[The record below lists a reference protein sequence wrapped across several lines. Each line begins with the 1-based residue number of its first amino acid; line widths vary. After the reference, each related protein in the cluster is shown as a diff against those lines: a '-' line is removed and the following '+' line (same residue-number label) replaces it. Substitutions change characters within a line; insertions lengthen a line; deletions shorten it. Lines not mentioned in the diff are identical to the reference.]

1 MGEECPAG
9 PAVECIFQAG
19 VGMKLRT
26 HTCGELNAAHVGQTV
41 VLNGWVHT
49 RRDHGNVI
57 FYDIR
62 DRRGITQVV
71 FNQETNAK
79 AHEQAHQL
87 RSEFVVAIQG
97 TVSKR
102 PAGSENPKLPTG
114 QIEVMVQTVE
124 VLNPSQTPPFL
135 IEDDA
140 EVTEALRLK
149 YRYLDLRRP
158 RMQKLIALRHN
169 VAQSVRGFLNK
180 AGFLEIE
187 TPILTKSTP
196 EGARDY
202 LVPSRVNPG
211 MFFALPQSPQLFKQV
226 LMVSGTD
233 RYYQIAR
240 CFRDEDLRN
249 DRQPEFTQIDLE
261 MSFVD
266 REQVMSLTEQMIV
279 AVFREAGGVQLPT
292 PFPRM
297 RYTDAMG
304 RYGSD
309 KPDLR
314 FDMPLHDVTSF
325 AATSE
330 FKVFKD
336 AATKGGI
343 VKALIVKGGATLTRT
358 RIDELGETAKSFG
371 AKGLAWLKITAE
383 GQLESV
389 IAKFLDAK
397 AFGTTLPDAKPGDL
411 VLFGAD
417 KPPVVHDV
425 LGRIRL
431 LLGEELK
438 LIDTTTWK
446 PLWITEFP
454 LLDYSAEEKRY
465 VFMHNPFAAPMD
477 EDLGFLDSEPLK
489 VRAKAYDMV
498 LNGSEIGG
506 GSIRNH
512 RSDVQLRILDLLG
525 INKDQARAKF
535 GFLLEALE
543 FGAPPHGGIAFGL
556 DRLIM
561 LLGNAESIRDV
572 IAFPKTQ
579 KAQCPLTDAPAPV
592 DPAQLKELRI
602 KLDKVE

>member
-1 MGEECPAG
+1 
-9 PAVECIFQAG
+9 
-19 VGMKLRT
+19 MKVRT
-26 HTCGELNAAHVGQTV
+26 HRCGELTQASVGQTV
-41 VLNGWVHT
+41 VLNGWVQR
-49 RRDHGNVI
+49 RRDHGMVMFI
-57 FYDIR
+57 DLR
-62 DRRGITQVV
+62 DRTGITQVV
-71 FNQETNAK
+71 FNAERNAAVHQG
-79 AHEQAHQL
+79 AHDL
-87 RSEFVVAIQG
+87 RSESVVSVTGQVMARPEE
-97 TVSKR
+97 SK
-102 PAGSENPKLPTG
+102 NPNLPTG
-114 QIEVMVQTVE
+114 EVE
-124 VLNPSQTPPFL
+124 VFVDAVEILNGSKTPPFV

-140 EVTEALRLK
+140 EVTEAIRLK

-158 RMQKLIALRHN
+158 KMQRLLSLRHDIMQ
-169 VAQSVRGFLNK
+169 AVRGFLN
-180 AGFLEIE
+180 AERFLEVE

-211 MFFALPQSPQLFKQV
+211 QFYALPQSPQLFKQV
-226 LMVSGTD
+226 LMVSGVD

-249 DRQPEFTQIDLE
+249 DRQPEFTQIDAE
-261 MSFVD
+261 MSFAD
-266 REQVMSLTEQMIV
+266 REQVMALMEQMIV
-279 AVFREAGGVQLPT
+279 TVFREAGGVHLPT

-297 RYTDAMG
+297 TYAEALG

-314 FDMPLHDVTSF
+314 FDMPLHDVTAF

-330 FKVFKD
+330 FKVFKE

-343 VKALIVKGGATLTRT
+343 VKALIVKSGAAMPRS
-358 RIDELGETAKSFG
+358 RIDALGETAKSFG

-397 AFGTTLPDAKPGDL
+397 AFTAALPEAKPGDL

-417 KPPVVHDV
+417 KAAIVHDV

-438 LIDTTTWK
+438 LIDAKAWK
-446 PLWITEFP
+446 PLWIIEFP
-454 LLDYSAEEKRY
+454 LLDYSSEEKRY
-465 VFMHNPFAAPMD
+465 IFMHNPFAAPMD
-477 EDLGFLDSEPLK
+477 QDVALLDSEPLK

-512 RSDVQLRILDLLG
+512 RSEIQLRILDLLG
-525 INKDQARAKF
+525 INKEQAQAKF
-535 GFLLEALE
+535 GFLLDALDY
-543 FGAPPHGGIAFGL
+543 GAPPHGGIAFGL

-561 LLGNAESIRDV
+561 LLGDAGSIRDV

-579 KAQCPLTDAPAPV
+579 RAQCPLTDAPSAV
-592 DPAQLKELRI
+592 SADQLKELRI
-602 KLDKVE
+602 KLDLVE

>member
-1 MGEECPAG
+1 
-9 PAVECIFQAG
+9 
-19 VGMKLRT
+19 MKKRT
-26 HTCGELNAAHVGQTV
+26 HRCGELNKSHVGQTV
-41 VLNGWVHT
+41 VLNGWVQR
-49 RRDHGNVI
+49 RRDHGMVM
-57 FYDIR
+57 FVDLR
-62 DRRGITQVV
+62 DRTGITQVV
-71 FNQETNAK
+71 FNAERNVEVHRS
-79 AHEQAHQL
+79 AHVL
-87 RSEFVVAIQG
+87 RSECVVSVRGQVMARPEESRNPHLATGDVEVFVDG
-97 TVSKR
+97 
-102 PAGSENPKLPTG
+102 
-114 QIEVMVQTVE
+114 VE
-124 VLNPSQTPPFL
+124 VLNEAKTPPFL

-140 EVTEALRLK
+140 EITEAIRLK

-158 RMQKLIALRHN
+158 RMQRLMQIRHN
-169 VAQSVRGFLNK
+169 LTQAVRGFLNQED
-180 AGFLEIE
+180 FLEIE

-211 MFFALPQSPQLFKQV
+211 EFFALPQSPQLFKQI
-226 LMVSGTD
+226 LMVSGMD

-266 REQVMSLTEQMIV
+266 RFDVMDLMERMIV
-279 AVFREAGGVQLPT
+279 TAFRQAGGVELPT

-297 RYTDAMG
+297 TYAEAVG

-314 FDMPLHDVTSF
+314 FDMPLHDVTGF
-325 AATSE
+325 GAASE

-336 AATKGGI
+336 AASKGGI
-343 VKALIVKGGATLTRT
+343 VKALIVKGGASMPRS
-358 RIDELGETAKSFG
+358 RIDALGETAKSFG

-397 AFGTTLPDAKPGDL
+397 AFAGALPEAKPGDL

-417 KPPVVHDV
+417 KPAVVHDV

-431 LLGEELK
+431 LLGEELG
-438 LIDTTTWK
+438 LIDKTAWK
-446 PLWITEFP
+446 PLWVTDFP
-454 LLDYSAEEKRY
+454 LLDYSEEEKRY

-477 EDLGFLDSEPLK
+477 QDLALLETDPLK

-512 RSDVQLRILDLLG
+512 RSEVQLKILDLLG

-535 GFLLEALE
+535 GFLLDALDY
-543 FGAPPHGGIAFGL
+543 GAPPHGGIAFGL
-556 DRLIM
+556 DRLVM
-561 LLGNAESIRDV
+561 LLGGADSIRDV

-579 KAQCPLTDAPAPV
+579 RAQDPMTEAPSAVSPE
-592 DPAQLKELRI
+592 QLKELRI
-602 KLDKVE
+602 KLDLVQ

>member
-1 MGEECPAG
+1 
-9 PAVECIFQAG
+9 
-19 VGMKLRT
+19 MKIRT
-26 HTCGELNAAHVGQTV
+26 HTCGELNATHVGQTV

-49 RRDHGNVI
+49 WRDHGNVI

-62 DRRGITQVV
+62 DRRGMTQVV
-71 FNQETNAK
+71 FNQEINAK

-87 RSEFVVAIQG
+87 RSEYVVAIQG

-135 IEDDA
+135 IEDEA

-158 RMQKLIALRHN
+158 KMQKLVALRHH
-169 VAQSVRGFLNK
+169 VAQAVRGFLNNE
-180 AGFLEIE
+180 GFLEIE

-226 LMVSGTD
+226 LMVSGMD

-266 REQVMSLTEQMIV
+266 REQVMTLMEQMI
-279 AVFREAGGVQLPT
+279 ATVFREAGGVQLPT

-297 RYTDAMG
+297 RYADAIG

-343 VKALIVKGGATLTRT
+343 VKALIVKGGASLSRT
-358 RIDELGETAKSFG
+358 RIDALGETARSFG
-371 AKGLAWLKITAE
+371 AKGLAWLKIPAE

-389 IAKFLDAK
+389 IAKFLDAR
-397 AFGTTLPDAKPGDL
+397 AFFAALPEAKPGDL

-417 KPPVVHDV
+417 KPSVVHDV

-431 LLGEELK
+431 LLGEELQ
-438 LIDTTTWK
+438 LIDMTAWK
-446 PLWITEFP
+446 PLWVTEFP

-477 EDLGFLDSEPLK
+477 EDLSFLDSEPLK

-525 INKDQARAKF
+525 INKDQAKAKF
-535 GFLLEALE
+535 GFLLDALE

-561 LLGNAESIRDV
+561 LLGHAESIRDV

-579 KAQCPLTDAPAPV
+579 KAQCPLTEAPSPV

-602 KLDKVE
+602 KLDRVE

>member
-1 MGEECPAG
+1 MGETQTKPSR
-9 PAVECIFQAG
+9 
-19 VGMKLRT
+19 MKIRT
-26 HTCGELNAAHVGQTV
+26 HRCGELNKGHVGRTV
-41 VLNGWVHT
+41 VLNGWVQR
-49 RRDHGNVI
+49 RRDHGTVI
-57 FYDIR
+57 FIDLR
-62 DRRGITQVV
+62 DRQGLTQIV
-71 FNQETNAK
+71 FNSERNVSVHQA
-79 AHEQAHQL
+79 AHAL
-87 RSEFVVAIQG
+87 RSECVVAVTGQ
-97 TVSKR
+97 VMARPDESK
-102 PAGSENPKLPTG
+102 NPNLPTG
-114 QIEVMVQTVE
+114 DVE
-124 VLNPSQTPPFL
+124 VFVDEVEILNDAKTPPFL

-140 EVTEALRLK
+140 EVTESIRLR

-158 RMQKLIALRHN
+158 KMQRLVILRHKI
-169 VAQSVRGFLNK
+169 AQAVRDFLNREQ
-180 AGFLEIE
+180 FLEIE

-211 MFFALPQSPQLFKQV
+211 TFFALPQSPQLFKQV
-226 LMVSGTD
+226 LMISGMD

-266 REQVMSLTEQMIV
+266 REQVMSLMERMIV
-279 AVFREAGGVQLPT
+279 TVFKEAGGVQLPT
-292 PFPRM
+292 PFPRLS
-297 RYTDAMG
+297 YAEAMG

-314 FDMPLHDVTSF
+314 FEMPLHDVTAF
-325 AATSE
+325 AAASE
-330 FKVFKD
+330 FKVFKE

-343 VKALIVKGGATLTRT
+343 VKALIVQGGGSIARS
-358 RIDELGETAKSFG
+358 RIDALGETAKGFG
-371 AKGLAWLKITAE
+371 AKGLAWLKITAD

-397 AFGTTLPDAKPGDL
+397 AFAQALPAAKPGDL

-417 KPPVVHDV
+417 KPAIVHDV

-431 LLGEELK
+431 LLGEELT
-438 LIDTTTWK
+438 LIDKSAWK
-446 PLWITEFP
+446 PVWVTEFP
-454 LLDYSAEEKRY
+454 LLDYSPEEKRY

-477 EDLGFLDSEPLK
+477 EDVAALDSEPLK

-498 LNGSEIGG
+498 LNGNEIGG

-512 RSDVQLRILDLLG
+512 RSEVQLRILDLLG
-525 INKDQARAKF
+525 INKDQAQAKF
-535 GFLLEALE
+535 GFLLEALDY
-543 FGAPPHGGIAFGL
+543 GAPPHGGIAFGL

-561 LLGNAESIRDV
+561 LLGGADSIRDV

-579 KAQCPLTDAPAPV
+579 KAQCPMTDAPSEV
-592 DPAQLKELRI
+592 DAKQLRELSI
-602 KLDKVE
+602 KLDLIE

>member
-1 MGEECPAG
+1 
-9 PAVECIFQAG
+9 
-19 VGMKLRT
+19 MKLRT
-26 HTCGELNAAHVGQTV
+26 HRCGELNKTHVGNTV
-41 VLNGWVHT
+41 VLNGWVQR
-49 RRDHGNVI
+49 RRDHGMVM
-57 FYDIR
+57 FVDLR
-62 DRRGITQVV
+62 DRTGITQVV
-71 FNQETNAK
+71 FNAERNAAIHQS
-79 AHEQAHQL
+79 AHVL
-87 RSEFVVAIQG
+87 RSECVVSVTGQVMARPDE
-97 TVSKR
+97 SK
-102 PAGSENPKLPTG
+102 NPNLPTG
-114 QIEVMVQTVE
+114 DIEVFVDAVE
-124 VLNPSQTPPFL
+124 VLNESRTPPFV

-140 EVTEALRLK
+140 EVTEAIRLK

-158 RMQKLIALRHN
+158 RMQRLLTLRH
-169 VAQSVRGFLNK
+169 AIMQAARGYLN
-180 AGFLEIE
+180 AEGFLEVE
-187 TPILTKSTP
+187 TPVLTKSTP

-211 MFFALPQSPQLFKQV
+211 QFFALPQSPQLFKQV
-226 LMVSGTD
+226 LMVSGVD

-266 REQVMSLTEQMIV
+266 RYQVMSLMEQMIV
-279 AVFREAGGVQLPT
+279 TIFRQAGAVQLPT

-297 RYTDAMG
+297 TYAEAMG

-314 FDMPLHDVTSF
+314 FEMPLYDVTPF
-325 AATSE
+325 AAASE

-343 VKALIVKGGATLTRT
+343 VKALIVKGGAATPRS
-358 RIDELGETAKSFG
+358 RIDALGETAKRFG

-397 AFGTTLPDAKPGDL
+397 AFAEALPEATPGDL

-417 KPPVVHDV
+417 KPAVVHDV

-431 LLGEELK
+431 QLGEELN
-438 LIDTTTWK
+438 LIDKTAWK
-446 PLWITEFP
+446 PVWVTEFP

-465 VFMHNPFAAPMD
+465 IFMHNPFAGPMD
-477 EDLGFLDSEPLK
+477 EDLPLLDSDPLK
-489 VRAKAYDMV
+489 IRAKAYDMV

-512 RSDVQLRILDLLG
+512 RSEIQLKILDLLG
-525 INKDQARAKF
+525 INKDQAQAKF

-543 FGAPPHGGIAFGL
+543 YGAPPHGGIAFGL

-561 LLGNAESIRDV
+561 LLGGADSIRDV

-579 KAQCPLTDAPAPV
+579 KAQCPLTDAPSTVSAE
-592 DPAQLKELRI
+592 QLKELRI
-602 KLDKVE
+602 KLDLVE

>member
-1 MGEECPAG
+1 
-9 PAVECIFQAG
+9 
-19 VGMKLRT
+19 MKLRT
-26 HTCGELNAAHVGQTV
+26 HRCGELNASHVGKTV
-41 VLNGWVHT
+41 VLNGWVQR
-49 RRDHGNVI
+49 RRDHGTVI
-57 FYDIR
+57 FIDLR
-62 DRRGITQVV
+62 DRTGLTQVV
-71 FNQETNAK
+71 FNAERNPDVHRA
-79 AHEQAHQL
+79 AHAL
-87 RSEFVVAIQG
+87 RSECVVS
-97 TVSKR
+97 V
-102 PAGSENPKLPTG
+102 TG
-114 QIEVMVQTVE
+114 QVMARPDESKNPHLSTGEVEIFVDDVE
-124 VLNPSQTPPFL
+124 VLNEAKTPPFL

-140 EVTEALRLK
+140 EVTEAVRLK

-158 RMQKLIALRHN
+158 RMQRLLALRHAITQATRSYLN
-169 VAQSVRGFLNK
+169 AQ
-180 AGFLEIE
+180 GFLEVE
-187 TPILTKSTP
+187 TPMLTKSTP

-211 MFFALPQSPQLFKQV
+211 QFFALPQSPQLFKQI
-226 LMVSGTD
+226 LMVGGVD

-266 REQVMSLTEQMIV
+266 REQVMTLMEQMIV
-279 AVFREAGGVQLPT
+279 TVFREAGGVNLPT

-297 RYTDAMG
+297 TYAEAIG

-314 FDMPLHDVTSF
+314 FEMPLYDVTAF
-325 AATSE
+325 AAASE

-343 VKALIVKGGATLTRT
+343 VKALIVKGGAAMARS
-358 RIDELGETAKSFG
+358 RIDALAETAKSFG
-371 AKGLAWLKITAE
+371 AKGLAWLKITGE

-397 AFGTTLPDAKPGDL
+397 AFGTALPEAKPGDL

-417 KPPVVHDV
+417 KPAVVHDV

-431 LLGEELK
+431 LLGEELH
-438 LIDTTTWK
+438 LIETSAWR
-446 PLWITEFP
+446 PVWITEFP
-454 LLDYSAEEKRY
+454 LLDYSPEEKRY

-477 EDLGFLDSEPLK
+477 EDLKLLDSEPLK

-498 LNGSEIGG
+498 LNGNEIGG

-512 RSDVQLRILDLLG
+512 RSDIQMRILDLLG
-525 INKDQARAKF
+525 IDKDQAHAKF
-535 GFLLEALE
+535 GFLLDALE
-543 FGAPPHGGIAFGL
+543 YGAPPHGGIAFGL

-561 LLGNAESIRDV
+561 LLGAAESIRDV

-579 KAQCPLTDAPAPV
+579 RAQCPLTDAPSAVSP
-592 DPAQLKELRI
+592 DQLKELRI
-602 KLDKVE
+602 KLDLVE

>member
-1 MGEECPAG
+1 
-9 PAVECIFQAG
+9 
-19 VGMKLRT
+19 MKTRT
-26 HTCGELNAAHVGQTV
+26 HKCGELNKDHVGRTV
-41 VLNGWVHT
+41 VLNGWVQR
-49 RRDHGNVI
+49 RRDHGMVMFI
-57 FYDIR
+57 DLR
-62 DRRGITQVV
+62 DRTGLTQVV
-71 FNQETNAK
+71 FNAERDAAVHKT
-79 AHEQAHQL
+79 AHAL
-87 RSEFVVAIQG
+87 RSECVVSI
-97 TVSKR
+97 
-102 PAGSENPKLPTG
+102 TG
-114 QIEVMVQTVE
+114 QVMARPDESKNPNLSTGEIEVFADSVE
-124 VLNPSQTPPFL
+124 ILNESRTPPFL

-140 EVTEALRLK
+140 EVTESIRLK

-158 RMQKLIALRHN
+158 KMQRLMGLRHA
-169 VAQSVRGFLNK
+169 VMQTTRGFLN
-180 AGFLEIE
+180 AEGFLEIE

-211 MFFALPQSPQLFKQV
+211 QFFALPQSPQLFKQI
-226 LMVSGTD
+226 LMVGGMD

-266 REQVMSLTEQMIV
+266 RNDVMSLMERMI
-279 AVFREAGGVQLPT
+279 ATVFMEAGGVRLSV

-297 RYTDAMG
+297 TYVEAVG
-304 RYGSD
+304 RFGSD

-314 FDMPLHDVTSF
+314 FDMPLYDVTSF
-325 AATSE
+325 GAISE

-336 AATKGGI
+336 AAAKGGI
-343 VKALIVKGGATLTRT
+343 IKALIVKGGASMARS
-358 RIDELGETAKSFG
+358 RVDALGETAKSFG

-397 AFGTTLPDAKPGDL
+397 AFTTALPEAKPGDL

-417 KPPVVHDV
+417 KPAVVHEV

-431 LLGEELK
+431 LLGEELN
-438 LIDTTTWK
+438 LIEKNAWK
-446 PLWITEFP
+446 PLWVTEFP

-465 VFMHNPFAAPMD
+465 VFMHNPFAAPLD
-477 EDLGFLDSEPLK
+477 EDLALLDSDPLK

-512 RSDVQLRILDLLG
+512 RSDIQLKILDLLG
-525 INKDQARAKF
+525 IDKDQAQAKF
-535 GFLLEALE
+535 GFLVDALE
-543 FGAPPHGGIAFGL
+543 HGAPPHGGIAFGL
-556 DRLIM
+556 DRLVM
-561 LLGNAESIRDV
+561 LLGGAESIRDV

-579 KAQCPLTDAPAPV
+579 RAQCPLTDAPSAVSPE
-592 DPAQLKELRI
+592 QLRELRI
-602 KLDKVE
+602 KLDLVE

>member
-1 MGEECPAG
+1 
-9 PAVECIFQAG
+9 
-19 VGMKLRT
+19 MKLRT
-26 HTCGELNAAHVGQTV
+26 HRCGELNKSHVGRTV
-41 VLNGWVHT
+41 VLNGWVQR
-49 RRDHGNVI
+49 RRDHGTVI
-57 FYDIR
+57 FVDLR
-62 DRRGITQVV
+62 DRQGVTQIV
-71 FNQETNAK
+71 FNAERNA
-79 AHEQAHQL
+79 AAHQAAHAL
-87 RSEFVVAIQG
+87 RSECVVSITGQVMARPDE
-97 TVSKR
+97 SK
-102 PAGSENPKLPTG
+102 NPNLPTG
-114 QIEVMVQTVE
+114 EVE
-124 VLNPSQTPPFL
+124 VCVDEVDILNDAKTPPFL
-135 IEDDA
+135 IEDNADI
-140 EVTEALRLK
+140 TEAIRLK

-158 RMQKLIALRHN
+158 RMQRLVALRHN
-169 VAQSVRGFLNK
+169 ITQTVRGVLNK
-180 AGFLEIE
+180 EQFLEIE

-226 LMVSGTD
+226 LMVSGMD

-249 DRQPEFTQIDLE
+249 DRQPEFTQIDVE

-266 REQVMSLTEQMIV
+266 REQVMNLMEHLIV
-279 AVFREAGGVQLPT
+279 TVFREAGGVQLPT
-292 PFPRM
+292 PFPRLT
-297 RYTDAMG
+297 YAEAMA

-314 FDMPLHDVTSF
+314 FDMPLHDVTAF
-325 AATSE
+325 GAASE
-330 FKVFKD
+330 FKVFNE
-336 AATKGGI
+336 AATKGGL
-343 VKALIVKGGATLTRT
+343 VKALVVKGGASIARS
-358 RIDELGETAKSFG
+358 RIDALGETAKGFG
-371 AKGLAWLKITAE
+371 AKGLAWLKIAPD

-397 AFGTTLPDAKPGDL
+397 AFGAALPDAKPGDL

-417 KPPVVHDV
+417 KPAVVHDV

-431 LLGEELK
+431 LLGEELN
-438 LIDTTTWK
+438 LIDKSAWK

-477 EDLGFLDSEPLK
+477 EDLGYLDSDPLK

-498 LNGSEIGG
+498 LNGNEIGG

-512 RSDVQLRILDLLG
+512 RSDIQLRILDLLG

-543 FGAPPHGGIAFGL
+543 YGAPPHGGIAFGL
-556 DRLIM
+556 DRLVM
-561 LLGNAESIRDV
+561 LLGGADSIRDV

-579 KAQCPLTDAPAPV
+579 KAQCPMTDAPSEV
-592 DPAQLKELRI
+592 DAGQLRELSI
-602 KLDKVE
+602 KLDLVE

>member
-1 MGEECPAG
+1 
-9 PAVECIFQAG
+9 
-19 VGMKLRT
+19 MKLRT
-26 HTCGELNAAHVGQTV
+26 HRCGELNKTHVGNTV
-41 VLNGWVHT
+41 VLNGWVQR
-49 RRDHGNVI
+49 RRDHGMVM
-57 FYDIR
+57 FVDLR
-62 DRRGITQVV
+62 DRTGITQVV
-71 FNQETNAK
+71 FNAERNAAIHQS
-79 AHEQAHQL
+79 AHVL
-87 RSEFVVAIQG
+87 RSECVVSVTGQVMARPDE
-97 TVSKR
+97 SK
-102 PAGSENPKLPTG
+102 NPNLPTG
-114 QIEVMVQTVE
+114 DIEVFVDAVE
-124 VLNPSQTPPFL
+124 VLNESRTPPFV
-135 IEDDA
+135 IDDDA
-140 EVTEALRLK
+140 EVTEAIRLK

-158 RMQKLIALRHN
+158 RMQRLLTLRH
-169 VAQSVRGFLNK
+169 AIMQAARGYLN
-180 AGFLEIE
+180 AEGFLEVE
-187 TPILTKSTP
+187 TPVLTKSTP

-211 MFFALPQSPQLFKQV
+211 QFFALPQSPQLFKQV
-226 LMVSGTD
+226 LMVSGVD

-266 REQVMSLTEQMIV
+266 RYQVMSLMEQMIV
-279 AVFREAGGVQLPT
+279 TIFRQAGAVQLPT

-297 RYTDAMG
+297 TYAEAMG

-314 FDMPLHDVTSF
+314 FEMPLYDVTPF
-325 AATSE
+325 AAASE

-343 VKALIVKGGATLTRT
+343 VKALIVKGGAATPRS
-358 RIDELGETAKSFG
+358 RIDALGETAKRFG

-397 AFGTTLPDAKPGDL
+397 AFAEALPEANPGDL

-417 KPPVVHDV
+417 KPAVVHDV

-431 LLGEELK
+431 QLGEELN
-438 LIDTTTWK
+438 LIDKTAWK
-446 PLWITEFP
+446 PVWVTEFP

-465 VFMHNPFAAPMD
+465 IFMHNPFAGPMD
-477 EDLGFLDSEPLK
+477 EDLPLLDSDPLK
-489 VRAKAYDMV
+489 IRAKAYDMV

-512 RSDVQLRILDLLG
+512 RSEIQLKILDLLG
-525 INKDQARAKF
+525 INKDQAQAKF

-543 FGAPPHGGIAFGL
+543 YGAPPHGGIAFGL

-561 LLGNAESIRDV
+561 LLGGADSIRDV

-579 KAQCPLTDAPAPV
+579 KAQCPLTDAPSTVSAE
-592 DPAQLKELRI
+592 QLKELRI
-602 KLDKVE
+602 KLDLVE